1 MYLETIIL
9 TVFLHAK
16 SITRVP
22 CRPRNRKL
30 RISRHFPMARRYL
43 SLDTAHL
50 AVCSPGKVGYFPLER
65 CSGRIS
71 FAWREVFSFLC
82 HSHRVVLAFSRYI
95 LNVTRDFAHQSREF
109 AFWGSSSDTTLQR
122 LRSLQFSTYN
132 KIEVKKKTRRKKS
145 TCWEKERR
153 RHGAIRAEQRQRGKE
168 IETEEP

>member
-1 MYLETIIL
+1 MLDNGKGYLYCFTSIIAALYHFHVVYFIVNLNYMYLETIIL

-109 AFWGSSSDTTLQR
+109 AF
-122 LRSLQFSTYN
+122 
-132 KIEVKKKTRRKKS
+132 
-145 TCWEKERR
+145 
-153 RHGAIRAEQRQRGKE
+153 
-168 IETEEP
+168 